1 MYYKFEV
8 IVQVFNLL
16 PHSFQNQLLLD
27 RDPHGNVQVARIETE
42 RLIMTLIR
50 DEFADWTVLAVAHR
64 LCTISDFDTVVVLNA
79 GQVEEIGNPSELLAC
94 GDSAFAALMRS

>member
-42 RLIMTLIR
+42 RLIL
-50 DEFADWTVLAVAHR
+50 DLVDQELAKR
-64 LCTISDFDTVVVLNA
+64 KQA
-79 GQVEEIGNPSELLAC
+79 GQFKGKFAGLTHYMGYEGRASLPTNF
-94 GDSAFAALMRS
+94 DST